1 MSPAELAAH
10 LAVDHGQA
18 LDGPSPV
25 LAFVHAAMHH
35 GSACPGGHFHDGNQV
50 RRLWDSTP
58 RITEVP
64 TNGHT

>member
-1 MSPAELAAH
+1 MSPAELTVH
-10 LAVDHGQA
+10 LATDHGQPV
-18 LDGPSPV
+18 DGPASV
-25 LAFVHAAMHH
+25 LAVVHAAIHQ

-64 TNGHT
+64 THGHT